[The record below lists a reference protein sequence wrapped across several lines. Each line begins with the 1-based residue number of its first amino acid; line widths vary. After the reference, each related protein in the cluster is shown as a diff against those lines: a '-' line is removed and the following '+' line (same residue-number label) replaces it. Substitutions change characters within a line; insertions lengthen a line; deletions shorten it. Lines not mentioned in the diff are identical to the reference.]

1 MGESSEARSE
11 AAPAPEVADG
21 QSAAPAL
28 DGVGP
33 VAVPGGPAS
42 APHAARMLVGGGR
55 GGVMPPNSRAP
66 LTPGAALALQR
77 SVGNRALS
85 KQILMRNGPTKK
97 APLVPP
103 IGTAQDIADWAA
115 KAVGGKHRDK
125 LLVLDL
131 ERKEI
136 WVFEDAATPVAVK
149 RLNLKVYKGDT
160 VLLPEGVWSWSK
172 NGGYGLPRQLFDNGW
187 AVWQLSNSPADLTFN
202 ADDANQLAPEDG
214 QQLFAIFPPKG
225 AVLDPDA
232 NPYEIVVIADKHKER
247 EKGWAV
253 HDVVKARA
261 RIDGDKTKPPKAT
274 DKRPSPTQLVP
285 WTKNGKWYLNVWLGG
300 DHRTLELDPDQAT
313 DDLVERILK
322 KTEELKA
329 EDDPARST
337 RVQGTK
343 PGPPRF
349 TGPLQPYESTRPLP
363 GHPPPGEYVAGKS
376 PFNAP
381 AFPAK
386 IISHGAE
393 GSAGHEGAEITVT
406 GASVN
411 FTMRL
416 DFQAV
421 TDSLTAGILG
431 AGFGGLN
438 YKWEIFDISKVTL
451 AQLKSALGKP
461 TPQLQSEIEA
471 LKQQLA
477 EEPDE
482 AKRKDAEA
490 QIEALQQELD
500 KRGKD
505 PDSGRLGDIA
515 RDWANTWEDTEEDL
529 TSVPM
534 FIPGVNIAWV
544 ALIAVSDIVQL
555 VGSPLK
561 TLFGWLAAPL
571 HDKSI
576 EFPSEG
582 TFLIRCTAWQDITEA
597 DAERMH
603 RHGLEPAYRPPSLAY
618 IAVRVT
624 PINKR
629 ASQVNDAEL
638 TAIESL
644 KQVIELTPD
653 EDERADY
660 QAQLKEAQDA
670 LSDNNIQAIER
681 AKRTAVQEIEN
692 AKQWRKLQ
700 LDDVPLDKLETK
712 LLKWKAH
719 LDLRGLSV
727 DEWQKAQEEAVKQL
741 DETYQRVST
750 YGLDGCD
757 TAAIYRPRVT
767 LVSEVDGQA
776 YPIVAN
782 LVQENGSKAGARRW
796 RLIDVTS
803 KDTKRIYRG
812 SGATHNDAI
821 NDAFKEF
828 KWRCAYGRGT
838 IAIRLPDQLKQIDG
852 EQISVPAQMRAQP
865 GFGERFEQRL
875 SDLATAAEVASL
887 FVTGPIGAGI
897 GIAGGLIGAGLAIK
911 NFITRIEAGKA
922 VLSWESA
929 MDAFAVVTAFT
940 FVGQAARKSARLAA
954 LAERA
959 KKVGA
964 TLHVLS
970 TAGQV
975 IIIPIQTYSELQ
987 QISDEEEQSL
997 KAAGGDPSKVDHGRY
1012 NARRMMAWARAVK
1025 SGAVMVRMTRMAS
1038 DRELGWDPL
1047 KKKGAPGKPIS
1058 RPGEQAPPDLKPPT
1072 AAKPTVGEPHPGTTT
1087 GEPLHGAGGKPLP
1100 PSVHDTPVPAAAH
1113 DPFHAAQQKGAVSP
1127 GSGEAVVKAAGD
1139 WKLRLR
1145 KMVDKFDPAKRTE
1158 AAQELNETRGKA
1170 LDTEYSKANAA
1181 HGCVPFDVGNV
1192 AFDSDI
1198 DATMIPKE
1206 ALADHTGPRRPINE
1220 QIIAAADAA
1229 QQVVNGLRQR
1239 FGGDPDTV
1247 LDVAIH
1253 AYVGE
1258 DLKPQYKSAAEEA
1271 AARAHDT
1278 AVSYAEMRRG
1288 MTREEWL
1295 QLEADYK
1302 ARLDRPG
1309 SHPLERQMLEQIR
1322 QQMVEGFQFK
1332 KQMDDL
1338 LIETVGK
1345 VAVEAKG
1352 KLTGEQAEP
1361 LARDRI
1367 LLDKRRQ
1374 LAEAFKGYPE
1384 VDWVA
1389 IKKLQAE
1396 IRWFAPGAYATE
1408 SAFAYAVKYGQVR
1421 KGAGKAAAKA
1431 SGGGQPTTSQVL
1443 AELNPNLD
1451 EERWVSPAERS
1462 SRLANAANA
1471 NIGELGRH
1479 PHGAEPKAQAKDAA
1493 KYAGRVLEAAETMGG
1508 PVKHGPMED
1517 ALRLFKQSKWPD
1529 GTPELRDRAVA
1540 RWADQALDGKGVTHN
1555 ADGSVTISDET
1566 YNAFSEAAKAWM
1578 RKTAIDARITDR
1590 AMSDRTDVPERPA
1603 PKAKPE
1609 PPAPAPPPSTPVLDA
1624 VGLSPEART
1633 RVLAAMPPD
1642 TANAIAGW
1650 IGKERLEWISNSPDR
1665 LKELVE
1671 AHRRVLPALTDPL
1684 AVAGL
1689 RRLTEKNPKLP
1700 GSQNALSDASVLDA
1714 IMRANPDNLALAL
1727 RVLGRPDMQSPGLHP
1742 QRSKNMLADLS
1753 RDITRLTAIDK
1764 FGPAAYDEI
1773 GRNRAVRIALE
1784 EKVEGLED
1792 PAARTAAIEQILNAE
1807 TTAERRGL
1815 LGLPAPKR
1823 RSKSLEVKPDKSDAA
1838 AWKEYEDDAR
1848 AFINDPEHAKST
1860 NPLTGEA
1867 YSNMTEQQLAKFI
1880 EARATLLQI
1889 KDRFVDPAA
1898 YKQFQ
1903 KLSQAQKLRILD
1915 QMDVLAETHGVRSQ
1929 WNPRARVAEALFVPG
1944 GGFGQKTFPNP
1955 VFPSPS
1961 GGAGGS
1967 RLDGVFKAGE
1977 RTNGPTGVAGSA
1989 PLNGRTEWIEFK
2001 SNKTLTEGLAEQHAE
2016 EGFQDW
2022 HALLWDKTRKDDGLV
2037 MWYAREPAAP
2047 LKAKMVAKLL
2057 GPDSPFSAVRFGDGD
2072 WIPRAAD
2079 TPMPTPKKL
2088 PPWWQAP

>member
-1 MGESSEARSE
+1 VGESSETTSE
-11 AAPAPEVADG
+11 ATPAPEVADA

-28 DGVGP
+28 DEAVP

-42 APHAARMLVGGGR
+42 APQAARMLVGGGR
-55 GGVMPPNSRAP
+55 GGVMPPKSRQR

-85 KQILMRNGPTKK
+85 QRILMRDGPKEKT
-97 APLVPP
+97 PLMPP
-103 IGTAQDIADWAA
+103 VGTAQEIADWAA
-115 KAVGGKHRDK
+115 QEVKAKHRDK

-136 WVFEDAATPVAVK
+136 WVFEDAAAPHAVK
-149 RLNLKVYKGDT
+149 RLNLKVYKNET
-160 VLLPEGVWSWSK
+160 VLLPLGVWMWHK
-172 NGGYGLPRQLFDNGW
+172 DPGYGFPRHLYDTGW
-187 AVWQLSNSPADLTFN
+187 FIWELSNKPDDLTLN
-202 ADDANQLAPEDG
+202 ADDANQVAPEEG
-214 QQLFAIFPPKG
+214 QQLFVIFPPKG
-225 AVLDPDA
+225 AVLDPDN
-232 NPYEIVVIADKHKER
+232 NPYEIVVRGQKPKGR
-247 EKGWAV
+247 EKDWAV
-253 HDVVKARA
+253 HDVVNARA
-261 RIDGDKTKPPKAT
+261 RIDGTKSKPSKAT
-274 DKRPSPTQLVP
+274 AKRPAPTQLVP
-285 WTKNGKWYLNVWLGG
+285 WTKDGKWYLNVWLGG
-300 DHRTLELDPDQAT
+300 DHRTVELDPNQAT

-337 RVQGTK
+337 RVQGTR
-343 PGPPRF
+343 PGPPEF
-349 TGPLQPYESTRPLP
+349 TGPRQPYESTRPLP

-376 PFNAP
+376 PFNQP

-386 IISHGAE
+386 IVSHGAE
-393 GSAGHEGAEITVT
+393 GSAGHEGAEITVN
-406 GASVN
+406 GATVP
-411 FTMRL
+411 FTMSL

-421 TDSLTAGILG
+421 TSGLTAAALG
-431 AGFGGLN
+431 AGFGGIN
-438 YKWEIFDISKVTL
+438 YEWEIFDISKVTL
-451 AQLKSALGKP
+451 GQLKGALGKP
-461 TPQLQSEIEA
+461 SPELQSEIDA
-471 LKQQLA
+471 LKQEVA
-477 EEPDE
+477 DEPDA

-515 RDWANTWEDTEEDL
+515 RDWANTWEDTKEDL

-544 ALIAVSDIVQL
+544 GLIAVSDIVQL
-555 VGSPLK
+555 VGAPIR
-561 TLFGWLAAPL
+561 TLFAWLSAPR

-576 EFPSEG
+576 EFPNAG
-582 TFLIRCTAWQDITEA
+582 TFLIRCTAWQEITES
-597 DAERMH
+597 DAARM
-603 RHGLEPAYRPPSLAY
+603 RQHGLEPAYRPPSIAY
-618 IAVRVT
+618 ITVRVT

-629 ASQVNDAEL
+629 ATEVNDAEL
-638 TAIESL
+638 TGIESL
-644 KQVIELTPD
+644 KKVIELTPD
-653 EDERADY
+653 DDERADY
-660 QAQLKEAQDA
+660 QQQLKDAQNA
-670 LSDNNIQAIER
+670 LADNNLEAIER
-681 AKRTAVQEIEN
+681 ARRATKQEIES

-700 LDDVPLDKLETK
+700 LDDVPLDKIDTK
-712 LLKWKAH
+712 LLKWKAR

-727 DEWQKAQEEAVKQL
+727 DEWQKAQEEADKQL

-750 YGLDGCD
+750 YGLAGCD
-757 TAAIYRPRVT
+757 TTAIYRPRVT

-782 LVQENGSKAGARRW
+782 LVQENDSTAGARRW
-796 RLIDVTS
+796 RLIDATS
-803 KDTKRIYRG
+803 KDTKRVYKG
-812 SGATHNDAI
+812 SGATHNEAI

-828 KWRCAYGRGT
+828 KWRAAYGRGT
-838 IAIRLPDQLKQIDG
+838 IAIRLPDELKQIDG

-887 FVTGPIGAGI
+887 FVTGPIGAAIGI
-897 GIAGGLIGAGLAIK
+897 GAGLIGAGLAIK
-911 NFITRIEAGKA
+911 NFITRIEAGKP
-922 VLSWESA
+922 VLSWETA

-940 FVGQAARKSARLAA
+940 FAGQAARKSARFAA
-954 LAERA
+954 LADRA
-959 KKVGA
+959 KWVGK
-964 TLHVLS
+964 TVHVLS

-975 IIIPIQTYSELQ
+975 IIIPAQTYLELQ
-987 QISDEEEQSL
+987 QITDEEAAAL
-997 KAAGGDPSKVDHGRY
+997 TAAGGDPAKVDHGRY
-1012 NARRMMAWARAVK
+1012 NARRMMAWARGIK
-1025 SGAVMVRMTRMAS
+1025 SGAVMVRMTQMGS
-1038 DRELGWDPL
+1038 DPELGWDPL
-1047 KKKGAPGKPIS
+1047 KKKGAPGGKPIG
-1058 RPGEQAPPDLKPPT
+1058 RPGEQPPGEIKPPT
-1072 AAKPTVGEPHPGTTT
+1072 AGKPAAGEPHPATTS
-1087 GEPLHGAGGKPLP
+1087 GDPLPGAGGKPLP
-1100 PSVHDTPVPAAAH
+1100 PSVHEPAAPH
-1113 DPFHAAQQKGAVSP
+1113 DPFHAAQQNGAVPS
-1127 GSGEAVVKAAGD
+1127 GSGEAVIKAAGD

-1145 KMVDKFDPAKRTE
+1145 QTVDQFEPAKRTE
-1158 AAQELNETRGKA
+1158 AAQELNETRRNA
-1170 LDTEYSKANAA
+1170 LDAEYSKADAA
-1181 HGCVPFDVGNV
+1181 HGCVPFDVGTV

-1220 QIIAAADAA
+1220 QITAAAEAA
-1229 QQVVNGLRQR
+1229 QQVVDGLRRR
-1239 FGGDPDTV
+1239 FGGDPDAV

-1258 DLKPQYKSAAEEA
+1258 DVKPQYKSAAEEA

-1278 AVSYAEMRRG
+1278 AVSWAEMRRG

-1295 QLEADYK
+1295 QLEADYT
-1302 ARLDRPG
+1302 ARLDRPD
-1309 SHPLERQMLEQIR
+1309 SHPAERQMLEQIR
-1322 QQMVEGFQFK
+1322 QQMVEGFRFK
-1332 KQMDDL
+1332 QRMDDL
-1338 LIETVGK
+1338 LLDTVEN
-1345 VAVEAKG
+1345 VVVESKG
-1352 KLTGEQAEP
+1352 KLTSEQAES

-1374 LAEAFKGYPE
+1374 LAEAFKGYPD

-1396 IRWFAPGAYATE
+1396 IRWAAPGAYASE

-1421 KGAGKAAAKA
+1421 KQAGKGAAKA

-1443 AELNPNLD
+1443 SDLNPNLD
-1451 EERWVSPAERS
+1451 EERWVSPADRS
-1462 SRLANAANA
+1462 SRLANVANA

-1479 PHGAEPKAQAKDAA
+1479 PHGAEPKSQAKDAA

-1508 PVKHGPMED
+1508 PVKHGPIED

-1540 RWADQALDGKGVTHN
+1540 RWADQAIDGKGVTHN
-1555 ADGSVTISDET
+1555 ADGSVTITNET
-1566 YNAFSEAAKAWM
+1566 YSAFSEAAKAWM
-1578 RKTAIDARITDR
+1578 RKTAIEARITER
-1590 AMSDRTDVPERPA
+1590 AMSDRTDVPERPT
-1603 PKAKPE
+1603 PKPKPE
-1609 PPAPAPPPSTPVLDA
+1609 PPAPAPATPILDA
-1624 VGLSPEART
+1624 AGLSAEART
-1633 RVLAAMPPD
+1633 RVLAAMPPE
-1642 TANAIAGW
+1642 TANAVAGW
-1650 IGKERLEWISNSPDR
+1650 MGKERLESISNSPVR

-1671 AHRRVLPALTDPL
+1671 AHQRVLAALTDPL

-1700 GSQNALSDASVLDA
+1700 GSQNALSDASMLDA

-1727 RVLGRPDMQSPGLHP
+1727 RVLGRPDMQTPGLHP
-1742 QRSKNMLADLS
+1742 QRSKNVLADLS
-1753 RDITRLTAIDK
+1753 HDITRLTAIDK
-1764 FGPAAYDEI
+1764 FGPDAYEEI
-1773 GRNRAVRIALE
+1773 GRNRAVRMALE

-1792 PAARTAAIEQILNAE
+1792 PAARASAIEQILNAE
-1807 TTAERRGL
+1807 TTAQRRGL
-1815 LGLPAPKR
+1815 LGLPGPKR
-1823 RSKSLEVKPDKSDAA
+1823 RSRSLEVKPDKSDPQ

-1848 AFINDPEHAKST
+1848 AFVKDPERAKSI
-1860 NPLTGEA
+1860 NPRTGEP
-1867 YSNMTEQQLAKFI
+1867 YSAMTEQQLADFI

-1889 KDRFVDPAA
+1889 RDRFADPAG

-1903 KLSQAQKLRILD
+1903 KLSQEQKLRILD
-1915 QMDVLAETHGVRSQ
+1915 QMDALAETRGVLSQ

-1961 GGAGGS
+1961 GGTGGS
-1967 RLDGVFKAGE
+1967 RLDGVFKPGE
-1977 RTNGPTGVAGSA
+1977 RTNGPTGAARGT
-1989 PLNGRTEWIEFK
+1989 PLNSDRTEWIEFK
-2001 SNKTLTEGLAEQHAE
+2001 SNKTLSEGLAEQHAK
-2016 EGFQDW
+2016 EGFEDW

-2037 MWYAREPAAP
+2037 MWYAREPPAP
-2047 LKAKMVAKLL
+2047 VKAKMLAKLL
-2057 GPDSPFSAVRFGDGD
+2057 GADSPFSAVRFGDGD